1 MGAFD
6 YNLYVSRIGGPV
18 SVTGYPSADGSG
30 ALCLPSMLLAVS
42 SASDNTKASWE
53 FVKSFLGKKIQET
66 VYGVPVLRTEFEAQI
81 EAAKDPDNQIL
92 VQHHAAPISE
102 ETAQAYRDM
111 VDGLDTL
118 SISDNEIYG
127 IVQEEA
133 AAYFADQKSAENVAA
148 IIQNRVQTIMDERQ

>member
-1 MGAFD
+1 
-6 YNLYVSRIGGPV
+6 
-18 SVTGYPSADGSG
+18 
-30 ALCLPSMLLAVS
+30 
-42 SASDNTKASWE
+42 
-53 FVKSFLGKKIQET
+53 
-66 VYGVPVLRTEFEAQI
+66 
-81 EAAKDPDNQIL
+81 
-92 VQHHAAPISE
+92 
-102 ETAQAYRDM
+102 M